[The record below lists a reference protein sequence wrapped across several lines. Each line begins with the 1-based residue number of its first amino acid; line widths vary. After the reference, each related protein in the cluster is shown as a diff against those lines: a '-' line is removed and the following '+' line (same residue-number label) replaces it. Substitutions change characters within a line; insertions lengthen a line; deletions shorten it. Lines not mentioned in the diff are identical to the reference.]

1 MEQFR
6 TQIGIITA
14 GQTTFEG
21 SILENITFNNPNIT
35 NENLKWVVEKVKLQE
50 EIKKMPNGM
59 DEIIYTDGKQLSTSS
74 MQKILMARAI
84 INKPNIL
91 FLEDPL
97 DKMDVDKANEII
109 DFIMSDEN
117 NWTVIVISKS
127 DYWKQKCNRVLKL
140 EKGKLISDL

>member
-1 MEQFR
+1 VEQFR